1 MDLPLDPLSST
12 EPMVPFAAAPHHSA
26 YAANPT
32 PTNPAAHNHPPYVE
46 MITAA
51 IAALN
56 ERNGSSKKAIVK
68 YIESHYSN
76 LPPTHSALL
85 THHLKRLKNSGQIL
99 MVKYSYK
106 LPRSGVSS
114 PVSANGT
121 VPDSTAS
128 IGSKKRPGRPPKAK
142 SVQAAVPVFGQQDVP
157 MNDVPVV
164 VPVMVE
170 QQSAAVGS
178 LRPAH
183 VAVGPG
189 GGNSVSGI
197 TRGRGRPP
205 KQGGSK
211 LRPQKSGAVQTG
223 VGRGRGRPKKIA
235 APPAARVKRLG
246 RSRGRPRKLNNPEV
260 GVAAAG
266 AGVMG
271 AVAIGAATDGA
282 LPPGSGVVSEVGKRR
297 GRPPKA
303 GGEAKRPRKVATG
316 EPKKPRKLGGK
327 PLGRP
332 KKLASGIVDQP
343 SDNQL
348 LMAYLD
354 VKGKLEYFQSRIKHS
369 VSVIKPQLNNEAT
382 ASALQEL
389 ETLANM
395 EISSSNVQPQQPQPQ
410 PQPQC

>member
-1 MDLPLDPLSST
+1 MDLPLDPLSSI
-12 EPMVPFAAAPHHSA
+12 EPMAPAAATPHHSA

-32 PTNPAAHNHPPYVE
+32 PTNPAAHNHPPYAE

-68 YIESHYSN
+68 YIESHYWN
-76 LPPTHSALL
+76 LPPTHSSLL

-99 MVKYSYK
+99 MVKYSYR

-121 VPDSTAS
+121 VTDSATS
-128 IGSKKRPGRPPKAK
+128 VGSKKRPGRPPKAK
-142 SVQAAVPVFGQQDVP
+142 SVQAAVPVFAQQDVP

-164 VPVMVE
+164 VPGLVE
-170 QQSAAVGS
+170 QQNAAVGPLGS
-178 LRPAH
+178 AH
-183 VAVGPG
+183 VAFVPG
-189 GGNSVSGI
+189 GGPSVSGV

-205 KQGGSK
+205 KQGASK
-211 LRPQKSGAVQTG
+211 LRPPKSGGVQTG
-223 VGRGRGRPKKIA
+223 GGRGRGRPKKIA
-235 APPAARVKRLG
+235 TPPAARVKRLG
-246 RSRGRPRKLNNPEV
+246 RSRGRPRKVNNPEV
-260 GVAAAG
+260 GVAAVG
-266 AGVMG
+266 GGVVG
-271 AVAIGAATDGA
+271 PLVIGGAAADGA
-282 LPPGSGVVSEVGKRR
+282 LPAGSGIVSVAGKRR

-303 GGEAKRPRKVATG
+303 GGEAKRPRMVGTG

-332 KKLASGIVDQP
+332 KKLASGIMNQP

-354 VKGKLEYFQSRIKHS
+354 VKGKLEYFQSRIKQT
-369 VSVIKPQLNNEAT
+369 VGDIKPYLNNEAT

-395 EISSSNVQPQQPQPQ
+395 EISSSNVQPQPQTQPQS
-410 PQPQC
+410 